1 MQAIQAASVIRHSM
15 FILFLALIALLM
27 KADRW
32 ASSAKVAA
40 ASQSLPALQGQPAV
54 NYLKENGLYGRLHT
68 AVESSR
74 YEIQHASR
82 SGLPQTLKTAGEIYQ
97 TTNPAQHLQ
106 AFFSAGQVVLEASP
120 SVCNRDWQAGL
131 KLRGVGYGERVSAA
145 PAGSPRTNG
154 NRIEIPR
161 GMLTEWYVNTR
172 EGIEQGFTLRERPD
186 AGFGT
191 EPLRVVM
198 TVTGELRARLEGDG
212 QAVSLVRRD
221 GGQALR
227 YDHLAAYDATGREL
241 PSRMEVNGAEIFLLV
256 EEAAAVYPV
265 TIDPLFTQTKKLTAS
280 DGAAGDSFGTSIG
293 ISNDTIVVGAPFK
306 NSQTGAAYIFSRN
319 QGGADN
325 WGEVKILM
333 ATDAATGDRFG
344 YAVGISG
351 DTVVVGASFKNSTP
365 HPGNT
370 GEAYIFGR
378 NQGGADNWGQVRK
391 LSASDANL
399 NDHFGG
405 SVGISGDTVVVGAN
419 AHDGFVGAAYIFER
433 NQGGA
438 ENWGEVKI
446 IANPFPADNDNF
458 GWAIGISGNIV
469 VVGRPFRVHGA
480 AYIFER
486 NQGGADN
493 WGLVRGLSGDNSPG
507 SDTFGRSVSISGEM
521 IVVGAPFKNS
531 AYIFGRNQGGA
542 NNWGQVRKLAASD
555 GAVNDRFG
563 DAVGINDELVVVG
576 ATGKNS
582 KTGAAYVFGRN
593 LGGADNWGQ
602 IQKLTAIDGAVD
614 DSFGFPAV
622 ISGDSVVIGGSS
634 KNSGKG
640 AAYIFTDQCGQW
652 AQIRKQTASDGTEED
667 QFAYAVG
674 TDGDTVVV
682 GSYGK
687 NFGIGAA
694 YVFERNQ
701 GGADKWGLIKL
712 LSPLDANVGSR
723 FGSAIGISGQTIVV
737 GAFGKNDYSGAAYI
751 YRRNQGGANNWGL
764 VKILTASDGVRF
776 DFFGNSVGIS
786 GDKIVVGAAGKN
798 FDTGGAYVYGQNQG
812 GADNWGLVR
821 ALTASDG
828 VALDSFGNSVGISDN
843 TVIVGAPGKNNN
855 TGAAYIFERN
865 LDDTNNWEEVRKLI
879 LGDRTVDDS
888 FGNAVGISNETIVI
902 GARGKNSLAGA
913 AYIYGR
919 NEGGVNNWGV
929 VQQLIAGNRG
939 KFFGYSVSISN
950 DKVLVGANFNN
961 LGTGASYIFGRNQ
974 GGADNWGEV
983 QKLVASDGM
992 AGNIPGVPGDAFGQ
1006 SVGISGNTAVAGAPG
1021 KNFATGA
1028 AYIFTTFCPPT
1039 ISKAFSA
1046 TNILLNGT
1054 TSLNFTINNLEAA
1067 FPVSSLAFTDLL
1079 PAGLVVAIPA
1089 SVIGSC
1095 GGTVSAVAGSS
1106 TISLSGGSL
1115 SSGGSCM
1122 ISVNVTGTT
1131 LGPKSNTT
1139 GPLMTSN
1146 GPVAPSNTAVLNV
1159 HDMQSSLSDPL
1170 VCTGSGSTVN
1180 VTATVTN
1187 GAATAQPTSFAA
1199 NLPANLLAVLGTCA
1213 ASVGTCS
1220 VANSSTVTWSD
1231 TLAAG
1236 QTVTITYRAQV
1247 ADNAVAGSQVCVT
1260 SSAIVGGNPAGSV
1273 TACAAINCPPPG
1285 PGLPL
1290 ATASPMT
1297 DQKAGSVLIYNIY
1310 TSGSDPMRQNTRL
1323 SITNTEPSRPAFVHL
1338 FFVDGASCSV
1348 ADSFLCLT
1356 PNQTATFLA
1365 SDLDPG
1371 TTGYVVAVAVDSRGC
1386 PASFNSLIGD
1396 EYVKFQSGHT
1406 ANLSAQAITAI
1417 AGGLPVCDANAST
1430 AVLAFDG
1437 VSYNV
1442 VPHVLAGDN
1451 IPSRADGNDTLLILN
1466 RIGGNLG
1473 IGAST
1478 LDSLFGLFYDDAETS
1493 ASFNFSP
1500 GVCQFR
1506 GSFLNSFPRITPRFE
1521 QFVPAGRS
1529 GWFKVWM
1536 PGLFGMTGALINFN
1550 SNATASAGAFNQ
1562 GHNLHAL
1569 TNTTNASYVIPVF
1582 PPNC

>member
-1 MQAIQAASVIRHSM
+1 MQAIQAVRVIRHSM

-54 NYLKENGLYGRLHT
+54 NYLKENGLYGRLQT

-82 SGLPQTLKTAGEIYQ
+82 SGLPQTLKAAGEIYQ
-97 TTNPAQHLQ
+97 AKNPGQHLQ

-161 GMLTEWYVNTR
+161 GMLTEWYVNSR

-198 TVTGELRARLEGDG
+198 TVTGELHARLEDDG

-241 PSRMEVNGAEIFLLV
+241 PSRMEVSEGEISLVV

-265 TIDPLFTQTKKLTAS
+265 TIDPLFTKVKKLKASDASPTDSFGYSVGISSDTVVIGAYEKNTVTGAAYVFERNHGGADNWGEVQKLTAS
-280 DGAAGDSFGTSIG
+280 DGKVADYFGQSVGISGDTVVIGAPGRNTGAGAAYVYGRNRGGANNWGEVKILTASDGVSLDSFGQEIAVSGEI
-293 ISNDTIVVGAPFK
+293 IVVGAIGK
-306 NSQTGAAYIFSRN
+306 NSSAGAAYIHGRN

-325 WGEVKILM
+325 WGEVRKLS
-333 ATDAATGDRFG
+333 ASDGASDDLFG
-344 YAVGISG
+344 YSVAVSGGVAVIGARDNDSLKGAAYVFERDWGGAGNWGEVRKLTASDGVANDTFGISVGIHA
-351 DTVVVGASFKNSTP
+351 DTVVVGASQFLRNLPEARGAAYIFRRNQGGADNWGQVKILT
-365 HPGNT
+365 T
-370 GEAYIFGR
+370 GEQKRATNFGISVGLRADLIVIGALGRDNTTGGVHVFGR
-378 NQGGADNWGQVRK
+378 NQGGADNWGEVGK
-391 LSASDANL
+391 LTASDGLSFNS
-399 NDHFGG
+399 FGF
-405 SVGISGDTVVVGAN
+405 SVRVSGDTIVAGTNTSTGAAYIFTNQCGQWAQVQKQMAGDGVPDDSFGNSVSISGDTVVVGAPQKSLQ
-419 AHDGFVGAAYIFER
+419 AFVAT
-433 NQGGA
+433 
-438 ENWGEVKI
+438 
-446 IANPFPADNDNF
+446 
-458 GWAIGISGNIV
+458 
-469 VVGRPFRVHGA
+469 GA

-493 WGLVRGLSGDNSPG
+493 WGQVRKLTPGDGQYGVRFGVSVRISGSTVVVGAPLDDSSRGAAYIYERDQGGPGNWGLMRKLMGNFGNFGISVGVSGDS
-507 SDTFGRSVSISGEM
+507 
-521 IVVGAPFKNS
+521 IVVGAPFDDSFRGAAFVYERGLGGAGNWGLVRKLLASDGDPDDNFGSTVAISGTTVVVGATAKNSFTGAVYVYERNQGGADNWGQIRKLTASGGLVNDFYGNSLAISGDVIIVGERGGNNTLIGGAYVHERNQGGPDNWGQVRKLIVRDATGNNLFISSVGISGDTVVVGAHLRFRDTNS
-531 AYIFGRNQGGA
+531 AYVFRRNQGGA
-542 NNWGQVRKLAASD
+542 NNWGQVQALTSSETGVSD
-555 GAVNDRFG
+555 
-563 DAVGINDELVVVG
+563 
-576 ATGKNS
+576 
-582 KTGAAYVFGRN
+582 
-593 LGGADNWGQ
+593 
-602 IQKLTAIDGAVD
+602 
-614 DSFGFPAV
+614 
-622 ISGDSVVIGGSS
+622 
-634 KNSGKG
+634 
-640 AAYIFTDQCGQW
+640 
-652 AQIRKQTASDGTEED
+652 
-667 QFAYAVG
+667 
-674 TDGDTVVV
+674 
-682 GSYGK
+682 
-687 NFGIGAA
+687 
-694 YVFERNQ
+694 
-701 GGADKWGLIKL
+701 
-712 LSPLDANVGSR
+712 
-723 FGSAIGISGQTIVV
+723 
-737 GAFGKNDYSGAAYI
+737 AFG
-751 YRRNQGGANNWGL
+751 
-764 VKILTASDGVRF
+764 V
-776 DFFGNSVGIS
+776 SVGIS
-786 GDKIVVGAAGKN
+786 GDTAVVG
-798 FDTGGAYVYGQNQG
+798 T
-812 GADNWGLVR
+812 
-821 ALTASDG
+821 
-828 VALDSFGNSVGISDN
+828 
-843 TVIVGAPGKNNN
+843 PGK
-855 TGAAYIFERN
+855 
-865 LDDTNNWEEVRKLI
+865 
-879 LGDRTVDDS
+879 
-888 FGNAVGISNETIVI
+888 
-902 GARGKNSLAGA
+902 
-913 AYIYGR
+913 
-919 NEGGVNNWGV
+919 
-929 VQQLIAGNRG
+929 
-939 KFFGYSVSISN
+939 
-950 DKVLVGANFNN
+950 N
-961 LGTGASYIFGRNQ
+961 LGTGVTYIFKT
-974 GGADNWGEV
+974 V
-983 QKLVASDGM
+983 
-992 AGNIPGVPGDAFGQ
+992 
-1006 SVGISGNTAVAGAPG
+1006 
-1021 KNFATGA
+1021 
-1028 AYIFTTFCPPT
+1028 CPT
-1039 ISKAFSA
+1039 IISKAFGA

-1054 TSLNFTINNLEAA
+1054 TSLNFTINNPET
-1067 FPVSSLAFTDLL
+1067 SLAVNGLAFSDPL
-1079 PAGLVVAIPA
+1079 PEGLVVATPA
-1089 SVIGSC
+1089 SVTNTC
-1095 GGTVSAVAGSS
+1095 GGAVTAAAGSG
-1106 TISLSGGSL
+1106 TISLSGGTL
-1115 SSGGSCM
+1115 AAGGTCT

-1131 LGPKSNTT
+1131 VGTKVNTT
-1139 GPLMTSN
+1139 GPLITSN
-1146 GPVAPSNTAVLNV
+1146 GPAAPSNSAVLNV
-1159 HDMQSSLSDPL
+1159 HDLKASLGDPL
-1170 VCTGSGSTVN
+1170 VCNGTGGTVS

-1323 SITNTEPSRPAFVHL
+1323 SITNTEPSRSAFVHL
-1338 FFVDGASCSV
+1338 FFVDGVSCSV

-1478 LDSLFGLFYDDAETS
+1478 LGSLFGLLYDDAETS